1 MLTVEMLI
9 VRHEAI
15 RVVKSRHKRLINSSP
30 VSMLVQCPKNKKK
43 GWLFLVDAMP
53 KLWVEA
59 LNKDLELS
67 VNLAIYDHNLIKNC
81 QLYALD
87 RLVSKELYNISLCSV
102 YEKTAAQNYFKLL

>member
-81 QLYALD
+81 QLYPLD
-87 RLVSKELYNISLCSV
+87 KLLSKELYYISP
-102 YEKTAAQNYFKLL
+102 